1 MHTTPKPLFALLAAL
16 ALILPILARS
26 KAGRTAHSSGPSEGE
41 GPAVLWRQPQ
51 DIAIRDLYNGPG
63 GKDHQ
68 PKGTFTFVAEDMNGS
83 NPKFDVVDG
92 DGVKWTVKLG
102 DEARPETAASRIVW
116 AVGYFA
122 NEDYLLPVL
131 HVENM
136 PKLHRGSNLV
146 SSGGTVHDV
155 RLKRHLKDQKK
166 LGNWMWADNPFVDT
180 REWYGLRV
188 LMAVINNWDLKDS
201 NNAIFQV
208 RGDHPEQL
216 YLVSDLGSSF
226 GSPGLNWQAK
236 GNLKAYTNSTM
247 IRRASPEFID
257 FHVPARPK
265 MDTFVNVPE
274 LTKRLGLLWLGERIP
289 IEDVRW
295 VGQLLAQLSP
305 QQIRDA
311 FRAAGYSAEDAEA
324 FSSVLEQRIVQLGKL

>member
-1 MHTTPKPLFALLAAL
+1 MDTTHRPLLAFFA
-16 ALILPILARS
+16 ALILSLPMVAASNGGKTTRNQ
-26 KAGRTAHSSGPSEGE
+26 SGSEGE
-41 GPAVLWRQPQ
+41 GPAVLWSEPQ
-51 DIAIRDLYNGPG
+51 SIPKRDLFYGPG
-63 GKDHQ
+63 GKDHV

-83 NPKFDVVDG
+83 NPKFDVVDEA
-92 DGVKWTVKLG
+92 GVKWTVKLG
-102 DEARPETAASRIVW
+102 EEARPETAAARIVW

-122 NEDYLLPVL
+122 NEDYLMPIL

-136 PKLHRGSNLV
+136 PKLRRGANLV
-146 SSGGTVHDV
+146 ASDGTMRDV
-155 RLKRHLKDQKK
+155 RLKRHSKEEKK

-180 REWYGLRV
+180 REWYGLRA

-201 NNAIFQV
+201 NNAVLQV

-226 GSPGLNWQAK
+226 GSPGLNWERK
-236 GNLKAYTNSTM
+236 GSLKAYTNSKM
-247 IRRASPEFID
+247 IKRASPEFID

-289 IEDVRW
+289 IEDVKW
-295 VGQLLAQLSP
+295 VGRLLAQLSP

-324 FSSVLEQRIVQLGKL
+324 FSSVLEQRIAELGKL